1 MYGAD
6 PNVYDRDGLT
16 PLMKAAR
23 HRDGLDAV
31 KVLIEYGANV
41 NAYALER
48 QDFRTPLHY
57 AVLSGNPKMVSYLI
71 QQGAM
76 VSFSNIHKL
85 LCEKI
90 KD

>member
-6 PNVYDRDGLT
+6 ANVYDRDGLT

-31 KVLIEYGANV
+31 KILIEYGAHV
-41 NAYALER
+41 NTYAMER

-57 AVLSGNPKMVSYLI
+57 AVGKGVSCRA
-71 QQGAM
+71 GAN
-76 VSFSNIHKL
+76 VR
-85 LCEKI
+85 
-90 KD
+90 